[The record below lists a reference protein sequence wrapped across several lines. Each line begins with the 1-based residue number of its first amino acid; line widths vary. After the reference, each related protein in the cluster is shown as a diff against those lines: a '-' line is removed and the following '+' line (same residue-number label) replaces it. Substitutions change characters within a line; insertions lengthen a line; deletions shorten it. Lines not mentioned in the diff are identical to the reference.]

1 MWRNVGAVILGYVV
15 MFAVAFAAFSI
26 AFLIVGTN
34 GAFEAGSYDVTVLW
48 LIISFVLGLI
58 VAVAGGYTC
67 ATVAKGSKAPLALVG
82 LVLVVG
88 ALMAVPVLTASDDS
102 QPERRDADV
111 RTFDAMQKGIQPP
124 WVSLV
129 NPFLG
134 AVGVL
139 VGARLKTGRRR
150 TGQSA

>member
-1 MWRNVGAVILGYVV
+1 MLRNVGAVLVGYVV
-15 MFAVAFAAFSI
+15 MFAVAFVTFST
-26 AFLIVGTN
+26 AFLIVGTS
-34 GAFEAGSYDVTVLW
+34 GAFEEGSYDVTVLW
-48 LIISFVLGLI
+48 LIISFALGLL
-58 VAVAGGYTC
+58 VAVAGGFAC

-88 ALMAVPVLTASDDS
+88 ALMAVPVLTASDGS
-102 QPERRDADV
+102 QPETREANV
-111 RTFDAMQKGIQPP
+111 STFDAMQKGVQPP

>member
-67 ATVAKGSKAPLALVG
+67 ATVAKGSKAPPCWNRPRTSG
-82 LVLVVG
+82 CMPNG
-88 ALMAVPVLTASDDS
+88 WASTTRWGG
-102 QPERRDADV
+102 PRR
-111 RTFDAMQKGIQPP
+111 
-124 WVSLV
+124 
-129 NPFLG
+129 
-134 AVGVL
+134 
-139 VGARLKTGRRR
+139 
-150 TGQSA
+150 